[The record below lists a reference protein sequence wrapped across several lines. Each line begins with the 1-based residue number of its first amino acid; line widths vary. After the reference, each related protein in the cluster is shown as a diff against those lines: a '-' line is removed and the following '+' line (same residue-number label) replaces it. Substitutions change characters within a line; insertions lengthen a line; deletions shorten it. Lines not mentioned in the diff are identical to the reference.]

1 MLVALVDAAHE
12 AGLQVLAHAH
22 SLAGIRHAV
31 IAGPVVDG
39 IEHFAGLAPAGLDLP
54 GDLLDEVASARI
66 QVCPTA
72 GGATPRGPHRTTSS
86 RQGLRGAFDAMGYTF
101 PTFLD
106 ARREHFGRMR
116 QHGITVVSGT
126 DAGIGPAKA
135 HGGVRFAIADL
146 VGAGW
151 PIPEVSPPPRPV
163 RRRRAG

>member
-1 MLVALVDAAHE
+1 M
-12 AGLQVLAHAH
+12 
-22 SLAGIRHAV
+22 
-31 IAGPVVDG
+31 
-39 IEHFAGLAPAGLDLP
+39 
-54 GDLLDEVASARI
+54 
-66 QVCPTA
+66 CPTA
-72 GGATPRGPHRTTSS
+72 GGDPARTPPHD
-86 RQGLRGAFDAMGYTF
+86 QIPPGLRGAFDAMGYTF

-151 PIPEVSPPPRPV
+151 PIPEALATATSGAAASCGLSAVTGSLRHGSAADLLVVDGDLSNDVEALARPSLVLVRGRPASTGPTPPPPKTR
-163 RRRRAG
+163 